1 MMARVRDDRTM
12 NLLDWEAPVVVQ
24 RFAPERVRAVSL
36 AARIAHGVSET
47 LKDCER
53 SREEI
58 AVDMGAF
65 LGVDF
70 SVNMLNAYAS
80 EAREDHQISLLRL
93 LALIHVTRDARLLQ
107 MIAEEIGYFVAEDRY
122 LPWVEVGMDAD
133 KREQARELAART
145 EREFD
150 ATLRLAR
157 RGALR

>member
-1 MMARVRDDRTM
+1 MAARRDDQTLS
-12 NLLDWEAPVVVQ
+12 LLDWESPAVVQ

-47 LKDCER
+47 LRDCEL

-58 AVDMGAF
+58 VAEMGAF
-65 LGVDF
+65 LGVDV
-70 SVNMLNAYAS
+70 SINMLNAYAS

-93 LALIHVTRDARLLQ
+93 VALVNVTRDARLLQ
-107 MIAEEIGYFVAEDRY
+107 LIAEEIGYFVAEDRY

-133 KREQARELAART
+133 KREQARELAAKT
-145 EREFD
+145 ERDFD